1 MKFRNQLT
9 TTKLNKNA
17 YAVYS
22 TTIMSAPI
30 LEETF
35 WQQILHELFS
45 IQIFAIFSMQIRA
58 YNQRV
63 TA

>member
-1 MKFRNQLT
+1 MKFPNQPP

-22 TTIMSAPI
+22 ATITSAPI

-45 IQIFAIFSMQIRA
+45 IQNFAIFSMQIRA
-58 YNQRV
+58 YKGDSLR
-63 TA
+63 

>member
-1 MKFRNQLT
+1 
-9 TTKLNKNA
+9 
-17 YAVYS
+17 
-22 TTIMSAPI
+22 MSAPI